1 MISMP
6 SANAKAKRKQ
16 QRAQAQKSAQRGAR
30 DQCAAAGTDQQWID
44 NEIVAVR
51 ELEMQLE
58 RKRGLIAQAQ
68 QELDLRQQHAQVSS
82 VRTARST
89 SQNARNTSQDA
100 IGGAQARTKTSRG
113 SARSTRGSGRHQKD
127 STAGQTM
134 NAPDLRGTTQ
144 GKCQNDSHRA
154 GQTTEA
160 AQQRRQQ
167 REDTG
172 TQQHQQQPYS
182 TAAASQQH
190 QRTHADI
197 STRVYTK
204 AMEELLDAL
213 GMEQPPVEPTAR
225 KLFEAEVLT
234 KAKRIFKTQK
244 QRETRRRKSRYY
256 KTQHQTQQ

>member
-1 MISMP
+1 MP

-30 DQCAAAGTDQQWID
+30 NQCAAAGTDQQWID

-100 IGGAQARTKTSRG
+100 IGGAQARTKTSR
-113 SARSTRGSGRHQKD
+113 RSDRSSRSSGRHQKD

-144 GKCQNDSHRA
+144 GKCQNDSQEV
-154 GQTTEA
+154 GQTTKA
-160 AQQRRQQ
+160 AQNQKQQQ

-172 TQQHQQQPYS
+172 TQQQQQQSY
-182 TAAASQQH
+182 AYR
-190 QRTHADI
+190 RTHAEI
-197 STRVYTK
+197 PSSVYTK
-204 AMEELLDAL
+204 AMEELLTIL

-225 KLFEAEVLT
+225 KLFEAEVLN
-234 KAKRIFKTQK
+234 KVKRIFKSQK
-244 QRETRRRKSRYY
+244 QREIRRKKSRYY
-256 KTQHQTQQ
+256 KTQTQTQQ